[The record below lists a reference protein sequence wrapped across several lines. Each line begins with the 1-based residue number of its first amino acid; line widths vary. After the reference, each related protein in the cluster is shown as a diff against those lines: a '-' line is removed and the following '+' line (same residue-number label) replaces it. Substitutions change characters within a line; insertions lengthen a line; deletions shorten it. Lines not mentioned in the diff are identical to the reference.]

1 MGENDRMNLRA
12 LIVLLAVLNLGV
24 AAWWLFRPD
33 AVPVAVETAPSGI
46 ARLQLLSER
55 PTKPSASAIEATP
68 PAPPDTSA
76 TAQTEPPTAPERCFR
91 FGPFTDASALATAET
106 ALRPGAL
113 RLRNRETRED
123 DGRGWRV
130 FLPAAADRAA
140 ADAAADKLK
149 AAGFTDLLVVGDGA
163 EANSIALGRFSNE
176 ARAQQHAE
184 ALRSAGFEAKAAAVG
199 EARSVRWIDIA
210 AAAGFDVA
218 VARRASGGAQSRSID
233 CAGVR

>member
-1 MGENDRMNLRA
+1 MGENGRMNLRA

-33 AVPVAVETAPSGI
+33 AAPVAAETAPSGI

-55 PTKPSASAIEATP
+55 PTKPSQATP
-68 PAPPDTSA
+68 PAPEDTSA
-76 TAQTEPPTAPERCFR
+76 TARTEPPIVPERCFR
-91 FGPFTDASALATAET
+91 FGPFADADALATAQA

-113 RLRNRETRED
+113 RLRSREIRED
-123 DGRGWRV
+123 DGRSWRV
-130 FLPAAADRAA
+130 FLPAATDRAA
-140 ADAAADKLK
+140 AAAADKLK
-149 AAGFTDLLVVGDGA
+149 AAGFTDLLVVGDGT

-184 ALRSAGFEAKAAAVG
+184 ALRAAGFEARVAPLG
-199 EARSVRWIDIA
+199 ETRTTRWIDLA
-210 AAAGFDVA
+210 AADGFDA
-218 VARRASGGAQSRSID
+218 AAARRASGAAQSRGID